1 MRALV
6 AGHLCIDFFP
16 QMDRAPGLV
25 EGALYDLGPMRARPG
40 GCVYTTGKTMEALGV
55 DVSVAAAVGDDSLA
69 ELLLD
74 LCRAEGLDTA
84 GLIRTEAST
93 SYTIVSQPPGRD
105 RTFWHHLGANQLFDG
120 RNLDLDGI
128 DLLHVGY
135 PNLMAL
141 LYLDDGART
150 VELFRRAR
158 ASGCA
163 TSIDLAVIDVAEPDR
178 VARWTRFLDQ
188 VLPWTDIISPSV
200 DDLASV
206 VDWPAEATPETLADA
221 AERLLAWGVGVV
233 LITGGTDGLQV
244 ATAGRAAAR
253 RHRRGWRRC

>member
-150 VELFRRAR
+150 VRAVPAGPGQR
-158 ASGCA
+158 
-163 TSIDLAVIDVAEPDR
+163 LRHLDR
-178 VARWTRFLDQ
+178 
-188 VLPWTDIISPSV
+188 P
-200 DDLASV
+200 
-206 VDWPAEATPETLADA
+206 
-221 AERLLAWGVGVV
+221 G
-233 LITGGTDGLQV
+233 
-244 ATAGRAAAR
+244 
-253 RHRRGWRRC
+253 RHRRRRAGPGGTVDPVPRPGAALDRHHLPEPGRPRLGRRLAGRGDAGDDG